1 MAGTVEAITRELDDS
16 GVLLRYLT
24 HPPADTD
31 GLPSGQAGYL
41 PGSFWLA
48 RVLAAAG
55 RTEEARRLFT
65 ALLALRNDVGLLA
78 EGYDPLRRRFTGN
91 YPLAGSAH
99 RPDHDRA
106 GSYPDRP
113 VRPVWVMCREPATR
127 HLDPGHPEPARASSG
142 SAAAEAHNGRGG
154 LTYMSRPF
162 FMPLLAPEAPG
173 RRLGRPAGKSRS
185 RAAGWLR
192 SRAATRQAPRA
203 RAPIPY
209 LGVTTSL
216 EGCRGNGL
224 ADAVLHRVLGSG
236 APVGTVVLDLGAA
249 ATLDPETCA
258 AILLVHQRLTAIG
271 TRLRLAASARGLID
285 CLAGAGVVQQL
296 GRDTIHTSF
305 RGAVLA
311 VYAAQPGPGL
321 AVGRIRTELE
331 MQAETIELLSL
342 DGPVP

>member
-1 MAGTVEAITRELDDS
+1 
-16 GVLLRYLT
+16 
-24 HPPADTD
+24 
-31 GLPSGQAGYL
+31 
-41 PGSFWLA
+41 
-48 RVLAAAG
+48 
-55 RTEEARRLFT
+55 
-65 ALLALRNDVGLLA
+65 
-78 EGYDPLRRRFTGN
+78 
-91 YPLAGSAH
+91 
-99 RPDHDRA
+99 
-106 GSYPDRP
+106 
-113 VRPVWVMCREPATR
+113 
-127 HLDPGHPEPARASSG
+127 
-142 SAAAEAHNGRGG
+142 
-154 LTYMSRPF
+154 MSRPF

-192 SRAATRQAPRA
+192 SRAATRQA

-209 LGVTTSL
+209 LGMTTSL
-216 EGCRGNGL
+216 DGCRGNGL
-224 ADAVLHRVLGSG
+224 ADAVLHRVLRSG

-296 GRDTIHTSF
+296 GRDTIHASF

-331 MQAETIELLSL
+331 MQAETIELL
-342 DGPVP
+342 DPGPRPRLQAAPALAPRSTIAPASPAAGGAVPPPAAVDWVSHSHL